1 MRGELESLGL
11 PIGWVTE
18 PKAPQKSDFGN
29 PDTNA
34 DDAKKFAAALARY
47 EKESVA
53 YPSDPRRLPDHPFG
67 WVLKIIGIFIT
78 GLAVSQGAPFWFDL
92 LNKFIVI
99 RSTVKPKEKSQE
111 QPSKD
116 RPAPET
122 ELEEDDTN
130 KN

>member
-1 MRGELESLGL
+1 MQRSYAEIAKLGL
-11 PIGWVTE
+11 PIGWVGAE
-18 PKAPQKSDFGN
+18 GAEKSDFGN
-29 PDTNA
+29 PDTYA
-34 DDAKKFAAALARY
+34 EDERSRRRRRY
-47 EKESVA
+47 DTGTRN
-53 YPSDPRRLPDHPFG
+53 PDLRRVPDTPNG
-67 WVLKIIGIFIT
+67 WVLKALGLLIT
-78 GLAVSQGAPFWFDL
+78 GLAISQGAPFWFDL